1 MQKTPDKTVPKI
13 TKSPAN
19 NIADGLLKV
28 LITRPEE
35 KSTQLALLLKQQGI
49 ASISQPLFDY
59 QNNTCE
65 DEIKSALEHAN
76 IVIFVSIAAVEFA
89 HRCYDLNRIPNYKN
103 LTFIAVGQATKNAL
117 LALGISNV
125 LIPQQ
130 ENSEGVLL
138 LAALQQV
145 KNSNVIIFRGNGGRE
160 HIATKLTQRGAKI
173 CYIESYQR
181 VWRKLTKNIGQQWQ
195 AQQIN
200 CIVVTSNDSLM
211 TLLALL
217 QDDTGKLSNYWQRD
231 CLWLVV
237 SSRIENNAKAAGLQK
252 VVNSHGANSAII
264 TRALQALNVS

>member
-1 MQKTPDKTVPKI
+1 MSI
-13 TKSPAN
+13 N
-19 NIADGLLKV
+19 V

-35 KSTQLALLLKQQGI
+35 KSKQLALLLKQQGI
-49 ASISQPLFDY
+49 ANISQPLFDY
-59 QNNTCE
+59 QNNTSE
-65 DEIKSALEHAN
+65 EEIKIAVEHAN
-76 IVIFVSIAAVEFA
+76 IVIFVSVAAVEFA
-89 HRCYDLNRIPNYKN
+89 QRCYDLNRIPNHNK

-117 LALGISNV
+117 LTLGITNV
-125 LIPQQ
+125 LSPKQ

-138 LAALQQV
+138 LSVLQQV
-145 KNSNVIIFRGNGGRE
+145 TNNSLTIFRGNGGRE

-211 TLLALL
+211 ALLALL
-217 QDDTGKLSNYWQRD
+217 QSDKGKLSDYWQRD

-237 SSRIENNAKAAGLQK
+237 SSRIEKNAKAIGLQK
-252 VVNSHGANSAII
+252 VVNSHGANTAAL
-264 TRALQALNVS
+264 TEALQALNVS